1 MKNLYVKKWFFYPT
15 FNRKKT
21 VPVVLKRLLT
31 RKHRKRKQQLLTESQ
46 KMATLPKP
54 QSQNARKPLK
64 RGNFCNLLKH
74 LVQEHKAGQKVP
86 QKFLR
91 NIVPNVNKKW
101 KRYWN
106 LQNLSV
112 SSLIILE
119 RLLTYTYLLKSALIK
134 HFCYTYSIHPRRSPK
149 HT

>member
-1 MKNLYVKKWFFYPT
+1 MRISAREETIQGRKLLAEIQYLLFNMKNSYVTSQNDKECLLYPT

-31 RKHRKRKQQLLTESQ
+31 RKHQKRKQQLLTESQ

-54 QSQNARKPLK
+54 PSQNGRKLLK

-91 NIVPNVNKKW
+91 NIAPNVNKK
-101 KRYWN
+101 
-106 LQNLSV
+106 
-112 SSLIILE
+112 
-119 RLLTYTYLLKSALIK
+119 
-134 HFCYTYSIHPRRSPK
+134 
-149 HT
+149 

>member
-1 MKNLYVKKWFFYPT
+1 MLLYYVFPQGRKPFKQKYSIYFSTSQNVKKCLLYPT

-21 VPVVLKRLLT
+21 APVVLKRLLT

-54 QSQNARKPLK
+54 PSQNARKLLK

-91 NIVPNVNKKW
+91 NIAQNVNKK
-101 KRYWN
+101 
-106 LQNLSV
+106 
-112 SSLIILE
+112 
-119 RLLTYTYLLKSALIK
+119 
-134 HFCYTYSIHPRRSPK
+134 
-149 HT
+149 

>member
-1 MKNLYVKKWFFYPT
+1 MILRKKFFCY
-15 FNRKKT
+15 FKRKKT

-54 QSQNARKPLK
+54 PSQNGRKLLK

-91 NIVPNVNKKW
+91 NIAPNVNKKW
-101 KRYWN
+101 KRYLN

-112 SSLIILE
+112 SSLTSISK
-119 RLLTYTYLLKSALIK
+119 RLLTYTYLLKSALLYIRGYRI
-134 HFCYTYSIHPRRSPK
+134 F
-149 HT
+149 